1 MFLLTL
7 FQSGKT
13 IISNFLSEATASS
26 GGDYH
31 PTQGVRILEFES
43 DGVIDSDTGKAL
55 KVEIE
60 LWDCAGTKR

>member
-1 MFLLTL
+1 M
-7 FQSGKT
+7 QSGKT
-13 IISNFLSEATASS
+13 IISNFLSEATAAS

-43 DGVIDSDTGKAL
+43 DVVVDSDGKSF

-60 LWDCAGTKR
+60 LWDCAGSKR